1 MTPSRVQK
9 EAGGNAEP
17 LRALFSLLLASAL
30 LFFLLPAVPSE
41 ARTATLYRGS
51 IALGQVLVTDGETGF
66 ALSVTDAGALLRGDD
81 SLRIVLNAVAAW
93 YNNQLVSL
101 HGPCYARDGRWWLDV
116 SSALSLFQ
124 HFVGRGPGDRL
135 SVEEVQ
141 SPTVQDPLPAPAA
154 LLTSTETRQVT
165 PRQVAHQQ
173 AVAPGEIRAVR
184 WSFSK
189 EKIRAVVD
197 CSDGTNPEL
206 QTASGKVSML
216 FSRTAPIVS
225 GIPSPYENVKAN
237 LAKNADG
244 SALLS
249 FTASGVQVEKLVLN
263 EPRRIVL
270 DFVFTSP
277 TTVREV
283 VILEAPVAA
292 QEAPQKNQGPSPAL
306 VENPILSPE
315 TRQAALGQVAASSP
329 GGTGGTEATVPA
341 NASGEIR
348 AVRWSFSKE
357 KIRAVADCS
366 DGTNPD
372 VKVESGRFSMAFSRT
387 APIVPGVPSPYENVK
402 VDLARNTDGSA
413 LLTFTASGVRIE
425 KLVLNEPRRIVLDF
439 IFNAPTTV
447 REVAAPATPTVA
459 QETAAREAPG
469 KKGKLLVVLD
479 PGHGGNDPGAVG
491 NGLKEKDI
499 NLAIGLKME
508 KSLKDRGLD
517 VKMTRNTDVYLKL
530 QERTDFANRA
540 DADMFVS
547 IHVNSLPPGK
557 NSAGFEI
564 YLMAL
569 PTDQD
574 ALALA
579 KIENREYTEGKAESG
594 AASDRRTELVL
605 KILGDMLANEKIN
618 ESTAAAEALYNAGNA
633 QGLPMKRVAQAPFFV
648 LRGASMPAVLLETG
662 FITNAKEA
670 KLLAHSGYQQKLADA
685 MADGIKN
692 YFK

>member
-1 MTPSRVQK
+1 M
-9 EAGGNAEP
+9 
-17 LRALFSLLLASAL
+17 RALFSLLLTWAL
-30 LFFLLPAVPSE
+30 LFFLIPAVPSE
-41 ARTATLYRGS
+41 AGMATLYRGS
-51 IALGQVLVTDGETGF
+51 IALGQVPVIDGEMGF
-66 ALSVTDAGALLRGDD
+66 ALSVADAGALLGLNASTMGEELVLSRGDD

-93 YNNQLVSL
+93 YNNQLAPL
-101 HGPCYARDGRWWLDV
+101 YGPCYAQDGKWWLDV

-141 SPTVQDPLPAPAA
+141 SLAAPNPPPTPVA
-154 LLTSTETRQVT
+154 LLTSTETRQ
-165 PRQVAHQQ
+165 AASQQ
-173 AVAPGEIRAVR
+173 APLQQVVAPGEIRAVR

-197 CSDGTNPEL
+197 CNDGTNPEL
-206 QTASGKVSML
+206 RTASGKVSML
-216 FSRTAPIVS
+216 FSRTVPIVS
-225 GIPSPYENVKAN
+225 GVPSPYENVKAD
-237 LAKNADG
+237 LVKNADG

-277 TTVREV
+277 TAVREV

-292 QEAPQKNQGPSPAL
+292 REAKNQDPPPAL
-306 VENPILSPE
+306 IENPILLPE
-315 TRQAALGQVAASSP
+315 TRQTTLGQTVVPSSER
-329 GGTGGTEATVPA
+329 TGGASAEAAVSA

-357 KIRAVADCS
+357 KIRAVVDCS

-372 VKVESGRFSMAFSRT
+372 VKVESSRFSMAFSRT
-387 APIVPGVPSPYENVK
+387 TPTVPGVPSPYENVK
-402 VDLARNTDGSA
+402 VDLAKNADGSA
-413 LLTFTASGVRIE
+413 LLTFTASGARIE

-439 IFNAPTTV
+439 IFNTPMTV
-447 REVAAPATPTVA
+447 REVAAPATPAV
-459 QETAAREAPG
+459 ARETVVRETPG

-479 PGHGGNDPGAVG
+479 PGHGGNDPGAVS
-491 NGLKEKDI
+491 NGLREKDI

-508 KSLKDRGLD
+508 KSLKDRGFD
-517 VKMTRNTDVYLKL
+517 VKMTRSTDVYLKL

-574 ALALA
+574 ALTLA
-579 KIENREYTEGKAESG
+579 KIENREYTEDKAESG

-618 ESTAAAEALYNAGNA
+618 ESTAAAEALYNAGNV

-648 LRGASMPAVLLETG
+648 LRGAGMPAVLLETG